1 MRGSSEA
8 NPLSRRVAFL
18 PGLALLAL
26 LAGCSGPNRLAGVV
40 MPTPHDRAVTF
51 FDTCKEIDC
60 GFPLDPGAGL
70 DTMRV
75 AADGILEVWLNDAY
89 AQTPSREADVM
100 AVVDGLRGALAVDSL
115 RVFALNFPVAQ
126 LIPNHERVAVPSD
139 TARMPPEA
147 PARRPLVVFPDR
159 APEPSQGLAGRHVA
173 LWASHGWYYEARL
186 DRWEWQRARLFTTVE
201 DIFPTAF
208 VLPYLA
214 PMLERAGAY
223 VWMPRERGI
232 QPNMVIADNNG
243 GASLKRACAWQEAG
257 PGFAPQT
264 APYKT
269 GENPWRLG
277 THLYREAGTGECSLT
292 WTADGLQ
299 GEYAVYVS
307 HGRHE
312 RGTSRAEYMVD
323 HAGGST
329 RVFVDQQMAPGTWVF
344 LGNFPFD
351 GAASVS
357 LSDRGEQGTIISADA
372 VRFGGGAG
380 LIERNGRTS
389 GRPRWVEGARY
400 ALQFDGMPASLVYN
414 VTEDADSD
422 YVDDYRNRG
431 EWVNYLR
438 GRPLGPNKDQNSEGL
453 GVPIDVSLAFHT
465 DAGITP
471 DERTIGTL
479 AIYSSRGYSADGG
492 EARTFGTGMSRLANR
507 DLADLVQTQI
517 VDDIQALYDSSWSRR
532 QLWDRDY
539 SEAYRPNVPSM
550 LLELL
555 SHQNFAD
562 MRLGLDPGFRFDV
575 SRAIYKALL
584 RFVARQY
591 GEPEPVVAP
600 LAPSHLAVSRAGGK
614 AYLSWKPVE
623 DPLEPSASA
632 TAYRVYRRVSAL
644 GAVAISEGGFDD
656 GQKVSGLDL
665 VLPVGPGVT
674 SFYVTAIN
682 AGGESAPSEVI
693 ATGADPGSASG
704 RVLVVSGFDRVG
716 PPAAVDHPG
725 WRGFPDFLD
734 QGVPDRVDLAFTGA
748 QHDFDPSSPWED
760 DDQPGHGASH
770 ADFETFLEPGN
781 TFDFAA
787 QAGWDLLAA
796 GAGRSF
802 DTISDEAFAEGATPA
817 DSYDLIYVLLGE
829 ERSKVPGHDARPE
842 FLPFPPALQDQLR
855 RAREAGARLVVSG
868 SYVTE
873 ELTQGSEADRAF
885 LAEVLG
891 AVHRAPRASRTGRV
905 NAGDVY
911 VERAVETAFDTLD
924 VVFNT
929 RRGGAVYAAEAPEA
943 LDPVEGSETV
953 LRYADSNMS
962 AAVAGPGTVTF
973 GFPVE
978 TITDRAARVALL
990 TAAIQHL
997 RRSP

>member
-1 MRGSSEA
+1 MRGYSEA
-8 NPLSRRVAFL
+8 RPLSRQPVFL
-18 PGLALLAL
+18 PGLVLLAL
-26 LAGCSGPNRLAGVV
+26 LTGCSGPNRLAGVV
-40 MPTPHDRAVTF
+40 MPTPQDRADSF
-51 FDTCKEIDC
+51 FDTCKEVDC
-60 GFPLDPGAGL
+60 GFPLDPGAGV
-70 DTMRV
+70 DTLRV
-75 AADGILEVWLNDAY
+75 AEDGILEAWLNDAY
-89 AQTPSREADVM
+89 AQTPSREDDVLTLIE
-100 AVVDGLRGALAVDSL
+100 GLRSALAVDSV
-115 RVFALNFPVAQ
+115 RVFALDFPVLQ
-126 LIPNHERVAVPSD
+126 LIPNHERATVPAD
-139 TARMPPEA
+139 TARMPLEA
-147 PARRPLVVFPDR
+147 PAPRPLVIFPDR
-159 APEPSQGLAGRHVA
+159 APEPSRGLAGRHVA

-223 VWMPRERGI
+223 VWMPRERGT
-232 QPNMVIADNNG
+232 QSTMVIADNNA
-243 GASLKRACAWQEAG
+243 GAGLEQTCLWEEAG
-257 PGFAPQT
+257 PGFAPRAT
-264 APYKT
+264 PYRT

-277 THLYREAGTGECSLT
+277 THLYREAGSGDCSLT
-292 WTADGLQ
+292 WTADGLE

-307 HGRHE
+307 HARYE
-312 RGTSRAEYMVD
+312 RAAPRVEYTIN

-329 RVFVDQQMAPGTWVF
+329 RVFVDQQMAPGTWIFV
-344 LGNFPFD
+344 GHYRFD
-351 GAASVS
+351 EAASVT
-357 LSDRGEQGTIISADA
+357 LSDRGQGGTIISADA
-372 VRFGGGAG
+372 VRFGGGSG

-414 VTEDADSD
+414 VTEEADSD

-438 GRPLGPNKDQNSEGL
+438 GRPLGPNKDQNVEGL
-453 GVPIDVSLAFHT
+453 GVPVDVSLAFHT

-471 DERTIGTL
+471 DESTIGTL
-479 AIYSSRGYSADGG
+479 AIYSSRGYSSEGG

-575 SRAIYKALL
+575 SRAIYKAML
-584 RFVARQY
+584 RFVAGQY
-591 GEPEPVVAP
+591 GEPDPVVTP

-623 DPLEPSASA
+623 DPLEPSAAA
-632 TAYRVYRRVSAL
+632 TAFRVYRRVSPPGEVSTS
-644 GAVAISEGGFDD
+644 GAGFDD
-656 GQKVSGLDL
+656 GQTVSGQEV

-682 AGGESAPSEVI
+682 AGGESAPSEVV
-693 ATGADPGSASG
+693 ATGVNPASASG
-704 RVLVVSGFDRVG
+704 QVLVISGFDRIG

-725 WRGFPDFLD
+725 WRGFPEFLD

-770 ADFETFLEPGN
+770 ADYETLPEPGN

-802 DTISDEAFAEGATPA
+802 DTISDEAFAEGDTPP
-817 DSYDLIYVLLGE
+817 DTYDVIYILLGE
-829 ERSKVPGHDARPE
+829 ERSKVRGHDARPE
-842 FLPFPPALQDQLR
+842 FLPFPPALQNQLR
-855 RAREAGARLVVSG
+855 KAQASGARLVVSG

-873 ELTQGSEADRAF
+873 ELAKGSEEDRAF
-885 LAEVLG
+885 SAEVLG
-891 AVHRAPRASRTGRV
+891 AVHRAPRASRTGRAH
-905 NAGDVY
+905 AGDVY
-911 VERAVETAFDTLD
+911 VERAAETAFDTLD
-924 VVFNT
+924 VEFNT

-943 LDPVEGSETV
+943 LDPVGGSETI

-973 GFPVE
+973 GFPIE
-978 TITDRAARVALL
+978 TIANRAARIALL
-990 TAAIQHL
+990 TAVIQHL
-997 RRSP
+997 RRTP